1 MKDFFNWKGIV
12 TGVISGLIA
21 SGIFYFITKKML
33 WTLQLPLWLWLL
45 LLCVVVFVVI
55 SISALVKRERIHN
68 AIDEYKEG
76 CFGNSY
82 DYTWKFRKSNSPYS
96 AYGYEAY
103 EIKKKL
109 PLNELNNEHTITF
122 GHEVNEYNA
131 KRIIQLTIVTMVDKK
146 AAKLLQPTIE
156 YLHYLEQK

>member
-1 MKDFFNWKGIV
+1 M
-12 TGVISGLIA
+12 
-21 SGIFYFITKKML
+21 
-33 WTLQLPLWLWLL
+33 
-45 LLCVVVFVVI
+45 
-55 SISALVKRERIHN
+55 
-68 AIDEYKEG
+68 
-76 CFGNSY
+76 
-82 DYTWKFRKSNSPYS
+82 
-96 AYGYEAY
+96 
-103 EIKKKL
+103 

>member
-1 MKDFFNWKGIV
+1 MKEYFNWKSIV
-12 TGVISGLIA
+12 TGVVSSLVA
-21 SGIFYFITKKML
+21 SGIFYVLTKRMI

-45 LLCVVVFVVI
+45 LSCVVVFLFVFI
-55 SISALVKRERIHN
+55 AIITKWKRIHN

-82 DYTWKFRKSNSPYS
+82 DYTWKFRKSDGPYS

-103 EIKKKL
+103 EIKKKQ

-131 KRIIQLTIVTMVDKK
+131 KRIIQLTIVAMVDKK
-146 AAKLLQPTIE
+146 AAKLLKPTIE
-156 YLHYLEQK
+156 HLHSLEQN